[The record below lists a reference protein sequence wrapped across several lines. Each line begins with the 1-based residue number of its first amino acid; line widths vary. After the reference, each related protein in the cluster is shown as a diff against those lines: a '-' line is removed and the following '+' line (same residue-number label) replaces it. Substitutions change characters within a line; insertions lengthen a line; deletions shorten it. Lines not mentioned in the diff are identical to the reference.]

1 MADKATISAAG
12 APTADSPAAIR
23 NVVLV
28 GPSGGG
34 KTTLVEALLVAAGV
48 LNRPGSVVD
57 GTTVCDCDEAEVA
70 QQRSV
75 GLALASLQ
83 HEGVKVNLIDTP
95 GYADFVGELRAGLRA
110 ADCALFVI
118 AANEEIDQPTKSL
131 WLECSQVGMP
141 RAVLVTKLD
150 HARANYDNALT
161 AAQQAFGD
169 KVLPLYLPAG
179 SGSIAGTAGSGSIA
193 GTAGGP
199 CTGLIGLLSQTHFEY
214 ANGKRTASH
223 EPDDASYGE
232 AIELMRGSL
241 IEGIIEESED
251 ETLMERYLGGEEIDQ
266 SVLIDDLEK
275 AVARGSFFPVIP
287 VCSTTGVGTIELLE
301 IITAGF
307 PSPPEHQLPEV
318 FTHQGKSRNSL
329 PCDPSGPLLAEVVK
343 TTSDPYVG
351 RVSLVRVFSGTIS
364 PDATVHVSGHFS
376 SFFGSP
382 GSNGSAGHA
391 DSGSMASHAD
401 SGWMAG
407 HADHDEDERIGT
419 LSFPLGKQQRPAPS
433 VVAGDI
439 CAIGRLSR
447 AETGD
452 TLSAKSD
459 PLVLK
464 PWTMPEP
471 LLPMAVQ
478 PHAKTDE
485 DKLAVGL
492 QRLAA
497 EDPTLRIEQNP
508 ETHQIVLWTMGEAHA
523 GVVLDALSRR
533 YGVAVD
539 PVELRVPLR
548 ETFDG
553 KAKGHGRHV
562 KQSGGHGQFAVC
574 DIEVEPLPEG
584 SGFEFV
590 DKVVGGAV
598 PRNFIPS
605 VEKGVRAQMEKGVG
619 AGYPVVDIRVT
630 LFDGKAHS
638 VDSSDFAFQM
648 AGGLALREAA
658 SATKVNLLE
667 PVDEVSVV
675 VPDDFVGAVMSDL
688 AGRRGR
694 VVGSDRVGDDR
705 TVVKAEIPEV
715 ELTRYAIDLRSLAH
729 GAGSFTRH
737 FARYEP
743 MPEQAAAK
751 VRASAH

>member
-1 MADKATISAAG
+1 MADKTTHSQGAG
-12 APTADSPAAIR
+12 AAPTADSPAAIR
-23 NVVLV
+23 NVALV

-34 KTTLVEALLVAAGV
+34 KTTLVEALLLAAGV
-48 LNRPGSVVD
+48 LTRAGSVQD
-57 GTTVCDCDEAEVA
+57 GTTVCDSDEAEIS

-75 GLALASLQ
+75 GLALASLR
-83 HEGVKVNLIDTP
+83 HDGTKVNLIDTP

-118 AANEEIDQPTKSL
+118 AANEGIDEPTKSL

-141 RAVLVTKLD
+141 RAVVVTKLD
-150 HARANYDNALT
+150 HARANYDSALA

-169 KVLPLYLPAG
+169 KVLPLYLPAD
-179 SGSIAGTAGSGSIA
+179 T
-193 GTAGGP
+193 P
-199 CTGLIGLLSQTHFEY
+199 CTGLIGLLSQQHYEY
-214 ANGKRTASH
+214 AGGRRTTTH
-223 EPDDASYGE
+223 DPDDSYAD
-232 AIELMRGSL
+232 AISEQRGAL

-266 SVLIDDLEK
+266 AVLIEDLEK
-275 AVARGSFFPVIP
+275 AVARASFFPVIP
-287 VCSTTGVGTIELLE
+287 VCSGTGVGTLELLE

-307 PSPPEHQLPEV
+307 PSPPEHRLPEV
-318 FTHQGKSRNSL
+318 FTPAGKARAEI
-329 PCDPSGPLLAEVVK
+329 PCDPGGKLLAEVVK

-351 RVSLVRVFSGTIS
+351 RVSLVRVFSGTIT

-376 SFFGSP
+376 SFFGGNGGGNGP
-382 GSNGSAGHA
+382 GHE
-391 DSGSMASHAD
+391 
-401 SGWMAG
+401 
-407 HADHDEDERIGT
+407 DHDEDERIGT

-433 VVAGDI
+433 VIAGDI
-439 CAIGRLSR
+439 CAIGRLTR

-452 TLSAKSD
+452 TLSDKAD
-459 PLVLK
+459 PLVLR

-471 LLPMAVQ
+471 LLPIAVQ
-478 PHAKTDE
+478 PRAKTDE
-485 DKLAVGL
+485 DKLSVGL

-539 PVELRVPLR
+539 TVELRVPLR
-548 ETFDG
+548 ETFGG
-553 KAKGHGRHV
+553 KANGHGRHV
-562 KQSGGHGQFAVC
+562 KQSGGHGQYAVC
-574 DIEVEPLPEG
+574 DIAVEPLAEG

-598 PRNFIPS
+598 PRQFIPS
-605 VEKGVRAQMEKGVG
+605 VEKGVRAQMAKGVG
-619 AGYPVVDIRVT
+619 PGYPVVDIRVT

-658 SATKVNLLE
+658 AATKVNLLE
-667 PVDEVSVV
+667 PVDEVSIV
-675 VPDDFVGAVMSDL
+675 VPDDFVGAIMGDL

-694 VVGSDRVGDDR
+694 VLGTDKVDEDR
-705 TVVKAEIPEV
+705 TLVKAEIPEV

-729 GAGSFTRH
+729 GAGTFTRS

-743 MPEQAAAK
+743 MPDHAAAK
-751 VRASAH
+751 LTASV

>member
-1 MADKATISAAG
+1 MADKSTTSQAG
-12 APTADSPAAIR
+12 AAPTADSPAAIR

-34 KTTLVEALLVAAGV
+34 KTTLVEALLVASGV
-48 LNRPGSVVD
+48 LTRQGSVVE
-57 GTTVCDCDEAEVA
+57 GTTVCDSDEAELA

-75 GLALASLQ
+75 GLALAPLE
-83 HEGVKVNLIDTP
+83 HDGIKVNLIDTP

-118 AANEEIDQPTKSL
+118 AANEGVDDPTKSL
-131 WLECSQVGMP
+131 WLECAQVGMP
-141 RAVLVTKLD
+141 RAVVITKLD
-150 HARANYDNALT
+150 HARANYESALA
-161 AAQQAFGD
+161 AAQAAFGD
-169 KVLPLYLPAG
+169 KVLPLYLA
-179 SGSIAGTAGSGSIA
+179 ADT
-193 GTAGGP
+193 P
-199 CTGLIGLLSQTHFEY
+199 CTGLIGLLSQTHYEY
-214 ANGKRTASH
+214 SNGKRTDTHA
-223 EPDDASYGE
+223 PDASYSE
-232 AIELMRGSL
+232 PIEVLRGTL

-275 AVARGSFFPVIP
+275 AVARASFFPVIP
-287 VCSTTGVGTIELLE
+287 ACSGTGVGTLELLE
-301 IITAGF
+301 IITSAF
-307 PSPPEHQLPEV
+307 PSPPEHRLPEV
-318 FTHQGKSRNSL
+318 FTPQGKTREGL
-329 PCDPSGPLLAEVVK
+329 ACDPNGPLLAEVVK

-351 RVSLVRVFSGTIS
+351 RVSLVRVFSGTIR

-376 SFFGSP
+376 SFFGSD
-382 GSNGSAGHA
+382 GFSSSTGHT
-391 DSGSMASHAD
+391 
-401 SGWMAG
+401 
-407 HADHDEDERIGT
+407 DHDEDERIGT
-419 LSFPLGKQQRPAPS
+419 LSFPLGKQQRPAPA

-439 CAIGRLSR
+439 CAIGRLSK

-452 TLSAKSD
+452 TLSEKPD
-459 PLVLK
+459 PMVLK

-471 LLPMAVQ
+471 LLPMAVE
-478 PHAKTDE
+478 PRAKTDE
-485 DKLAVGL
+485 DKLSVGL
-492 QRLAA
+492 QRLTA

-508 ETHQIVLWTMGEAHA
+508 ETHQIVLWCMGEAHA
-523 GVVLDALSRR
+523 GVVLDALARR

-539 PVELRVPLR
+539 TVELRVPLR
-548 ETFDG
+548 ETFGG

-590 DKVVGGAV
+590 DKVVGGSV

-658 SATKVNLLE
+658 AATRVNLLE
-667 PVDEVSVV
+667 PVDLVSVL
-675 VPDDFVGAVMSDL
+675 VPDDMVGSVMSDL
-688 AGRRGR
+688 SSRRGR
-694 VVGSDRVGDDR
+694 VLGTDNVGENR
-705 TVVKAEIPEV
+705 TLVKAEIPEV
-715 ELTRYAIDLRSLAH
+715 ELTRYAIDLRSLSH
-729 GAGSFTRH
+729 GAGSFTRS
-737 FARYEP
+737 FARYES
-743 MPEQAAAK
+743 MPESAAAK
-751 VRASAH
+751 VKASA

>member
-1 MADKATISAAG
+1 MADKTTTSQAG
-12 APTADSPAAIR
+12 AAPTADSPAAIR

-34 KTTLVEALLVAAGV
+34 KTTLVEALLVASGV
-48 LNRPGSVVD
+48 LIRQGSVVD
-57 GTTVCDCDEAEVA
+57 GTTVCDSDEAELA

-75 GLALASLQ
+75 GLALAPLE
-83 HEGVKVNLIDTP
+83 HDGIKVNLIDTP

-118 AANEEIDQPTKSL
+118 AANEGVDDPTKSL
-131 WLECSQVGMP
+131 WLECAQVGMP
-141 RAVLVTKLD
+141 RAVVITKLD
-150 HARANYDNALT
+150 HARANYESALA
-161 AAQQAFGD
+161 AAQAAFGD
-169 KVLPLYLPAG
+169 KVLPLYLAAD
-179 SGSIAGTAGSGSIA
+179 S
-193 GTAGGP
+193 P
-199 CTGLIGLLSQTHFEY
+199 CTGLIGLLSQTHYEY
-214 ANGKRTASH
+214 SNGKRTDTHA
-223 EPDDASYGE
+223 PDASYSE
-232 AIELMRGSL
+232 PIEVLRGTL

-266 SVLIDDLEK
+266 AVLIDDLEK
-275 AVARGSFFPVIP
+275 AVARASFFPVIP
-287 VCSTTGVGTIELLE
+287 ACSGTGVGTLELLE
-301 IITAGF
+301 IITSAF
-307 PSPPEHQLPEV
+307 PSPPEHRLPEV
-318 FTHQGKSRNSL
+318 FTPQGKTREGL
-329 PCDPSGPLLAEVVK
+329 ACDPNGPLLAEVVK

-351 RVSLVRVFSGTIS
+351 RVSLVRVFSGTIR

-376 SFFGSP
+376 SFF
-382 GSNGSAGHA
+382 
-391 DSGSMASHAD
+391 ASD
-401 SGWMAG
+401 GFSSSTG

-419 LSFPLGKQQRPAPS
+419 LSFPLGKQQRPAPA

-439 CAIGRLSR
+439 CAIGRLSK

-452 TLSAKSD
+452 TLSEKPD
-459 PLVLK
+459 PMVLK

-523 GVVLDALSRR
+523 GVVLDALARR

-539 PVELRVPLR
+539 TVELRVPLR
-548 ETFDG
+548 ETFG
-553 KAKGHGRHV
+553 GNAKGHGRHV
-562 KQSGGHGQFAVC
+562 KQSGGHGQYAVC

-590 DKVVGGAV
+590 DKVVGGSV

-605 VEKGVRAQMEKGVG
+605 VEKGVKAQMEKGLLNGAG

-658 SATKVNLLE
+658 AATRVNLLE
-667 PVDEVSVV
+667 PVDVVSVL
-675 VPDDFVGAVMSDL
+675 VPDDMVGSVMSDL
-688 AGRRGR
+688 ASRRGR
-694 VVGSDRVGDDR
+694 VLGTENVGEDR
-705 TVVKAEIPEV
+705 TLVKAEIPEV
-715 ELTRYAIDLRSLAH
+715 ELTRYAIDLRSLSH
-729 GAGSFTRH
+729 GAGSFTRS

-743 MPEQAAAK
+743 MPESAAAK
-751 VRASAH
+751 VKASA

>member
-1 MADKATISAAG
+1 MADKTTSQGAG
-12 APTADSPAAIR
+12 AAPTADSPAAIR

-34 KTTLVEALLVAAGV
+34 KTTLVETLLVASGV
-48 LNRPGSVVD
+48 LTRSGSVVD
-57 GTTVCDCDEAEVA
+57 GTTVCDSDEAEIA
-70 QQRSV
+70 QQRTV
-75 GLALASLQ
+75 GLALAPLQ
-83 HEGVKVNLIDTP
+83 HDGIKVNLIDTP

-118 AANEEIDQPTKSL
+118 AANEGVDDPTKSL
-131 WLECSQVGMP
+131 WRECSQVGMP
-141 RAVLVTKLD
+141 RAVVITKLD
-150 HARANYDNALT
+150 HARANYDSALAT
-161 AAQQAFGD
+161 AQDAFGD

-179 SGSIAGTAGSGSIA
+179 G
-193 GTAGGP
+193 
-199 CTGLIGLLSQTHFEY
+199 GLIGLLSQTQYEY
-214 ANGKRTASH
+214 SAGKRTTH
-223 EPDDASYGE
+223 EPDASYAE
-232 AIELMRGSL
+232 HIKELRGTL

-275 AVARGSFFPVIP
+275 AVERGSFFPVIP
-287 VCSTTGVGTIELLE
+287 VCSNSGVGTLELLE
-301 IITAGF
+301 IITSGF

-318 FTHQGKSRNSL
+318 FTPQGSTRDGL
-329 PCDPSGPLLAEVVK
+329 TCDPNGPLLAEVVK

-351 RVSLVRVFSGTIS
+351 RVSLVRVFSGTIR

-376 SFFGSP
+376 SFFGS
-382 GSNGSAGHA
+382 
-391 DSGSMASHAD
+391 DSFVSS
-401 SGWMAG
+401 SSS

-439 CAIGRLSR
+439 CAIGRLSK

-452 TLSAKSD
+452 TLSDKSS

-471 LLPMAVQ
+471 LLPIAVQ
-478 PHAKTDE
+478 PRAKTDE

-508 ETHQIVLWTMGEAHA
+508 ETHQIVLWCMGEAHT
-523 GVVLDALSRR
+523 GVVLDGLARR

-539 PVELRVPLR
+539 TVELRVPLR
-548 ETFDG
+548 ETFG
-553 KAKGHGRHV
+553 GNAKGHGRHV
-562 KQSGGHGQFAVC
+562 KQSGGHGQYAVC

-584 SGFEFV
+584 SGFQFV
-590 DKVVGGAV
+590 DKVVGGSV

-605 VEKGVRAQMEKGVG
+605 VEKGVRAQMEKGIG
-619 AGYPVVDIRVT
+619 AGYPMVDIRVT

-658 SATKVNLLE
+658 SATKVNVLE
-667 PVDEVSVV
+667 PVDVVSVL
-675 VPDDFVGAVMSDL
+675 VPDDLVGTVMGDL

-694 VVGSDRVGDDR
+694 VLGTDKASEDR
-705 TVVKAEIPEV
+705 TLVKAEIPEV
-715 ELTRYAIDLRSLAH
+715 ELTRYAIDLRSLSH
-729 GAGSFTRH
+729 GAGSFTRS

-743 MPEQAAAK
+743 MPESAAAK
-751 VRASAH
+751 VKASA

>member
-1 MADKATISAAG
+1 MADKGTSSQAG
-12 APTADSPAAIR
+12 AAPTADSPAAIR

-34 KTTLVEALLVAAGV
+34 KTTLVEALLVASGV
-48 LNRPGSVVD
+48 LTRPGSVVD
-57 GTTVCDCDEAEVA
+57 GTTVCDCDEAEIA

-75 GLALASLQ
+75 GLALASLE
-83 HEGVKVNLIDTP
+83 HEGIKVNLIDTP

-118 AANEEIDQPTKSL
+118 AANEGVDEPTKSL
-131 WLECSQVGMP
+131 WMECSQVGMP
-141 RAVLVTKLD
+141 RAVVITKLD
-150 HARANYDNALT
+150 HARANYDSALA
-161 AAQQAFGD
+161 AAQAAFGD
-169 KVLPLYLPAG
+169 KVLPLYLSAN
-179 SGSIAGTAGSGSIA
+179 S
-193 GTAGGP
+193 P
-199 CTGLIGLLSQTHFEY
+199 CTGLIGLLSQTHYDYSGGNRTTRDADSSY
-214 ANGKRTASH
+214 ADRI
-223 EPDDASYGE
+223 D
-232 AIELMRGSL
+232 ELRSTL

-266 SVLIDDLEK
+266 AVLIEDLEK
-275 AVARGSFFPVIP
+275 AVARGSFFPVLP
-287 VCSTTGVGTIELLE
+287 VCSSTGVGTLELLE
-301 IITAGF
+301 IVASGF

-318 FTHQGKSRNSL
+318 FTPQGKSQSSL
-329 PCDPSGPLLAEVVK
+329 ACDPAGPLLAEVVK

-351 RVSLVRVFSGTIS
+351 RVSVVRVFSGTIR

-376 SFFGSP
+376 SFFGSSTP
-382 GSNGSAGHA
+382 NGFLSPSTVHE
-391 DSGSMASHAD
+391 
-401 SGWMAG
+401 
-407 HADHDEDERIGT
+407 DHDEDERIGA

-452 TLSAKSD
+452 TLSDKSE
-459 PLVLK
+459 PFVLK

-471 LLPMAVQ
+471 LLPMAVE
-478 PHAKTDE
+478 PRAKTDE
-485 DKLAVGL
+485 DKLSVGL

-508 ETHQIVLWTMGEAHA
+508 ETHQIVLWCMGEAHS
-523 GVVLDALSRR
+523 GVVLDALARR

-539 PVELRVPLR
+539 RVELRVPLR
-548 ETFDG
+548 ETFG
-553 KAKGHGRHV
+553 SNAKGHGRHV
-562 KQSGGHGQFAVC
+562 KQSGGHGQYAVC

-648 AGGLALREAA
+648 AGSLALREAA

-667 PVDEVSVV
+667 PVDVVSVL
-675 VPDDFVGAVMSDL
+675 VPDDLVGAVMGDL

-694 VVGSDRVGDDR
+694 VLGTDKVGEDR
-705 TVVKAEIPEV
+705 TLVKAEIPEV

-729 GAGSFTRH
+729 GAGSFTRT

-743 MPEQAAAK
+743 MPEHAAAK
-751 VRASAH
+751 VKASA